1 MSTKSTHEETHLMK
15 DYSRPRTPAEYLR
28 IYLTGFAM
36 GAADI
41 VPGVSGGTMAFILG
55 VYETLLDAIKSVN
68 IGALRLLLARRFGAL
83 FEHVPV
89 RFLIP
94 LGLGIATAILALSNL
109 LGTLLADHPLFV
121 FAFFAGL
128 ILASIV
134 AVGVKI
140 RWNAV
145 AGVALVAGAVFA
157 FWLVGLPAL
166 RDASHDPLTL
176 FASGAV
182 AICAMILPGISGSFI
197 LLILGQ
203 YEYVLGAVRQ
213 LDVVTVALVGAG
225 AVVGIL
231 GFSRILSWLLK
242 HYETPTIA
250 ALVGFMIGSLRTIW
264 ERSSEGATRYADFG
278 AGHIAGALALVLLGF
293 LIVSLMDHMQ
303 TRDNPVFRLF
313 GRNGKIAAA
322 AD

>member
-1 MSTKSTHEETHLMK
+1 MSTKNTHEETHLMK
-15 DYSRPRTPAEYLR
+15 DYSRPKTLAEYLR

-55 VYETLLDAIKSVN
+55 IYETLLDAIKSVN

-83 FEHVPV
+83 FDHVPV

-109 LGTLLADHPLFV
+109 LGTLLEDHPLFV

-145 AGVALVAGAVFA
+145 AGVAVVAGAVFA

-242 HYETPTIA
+242 HYETATIA

-264 ERSSEGATRYADFG
+264 ERSSEGAAKYVDFG
-278 AGHIAGALALVLLGF
+278 VGHVAGALALVLLGF
-293 LIVSLMDHMQ
+293 LIVSLMDHLQ

-313 GRNGKIAAA
+313 RRSGRVVAA